1 MKKKMYYEELVL
13 RYLTLKNKGTR
24 YSQANIQDYMDDY
37 LESQCKEFD
46 DSQIETDK
54 ILICNNNEGIR
65 KAKG

>member
-1 MKKKMYYEELVL
+1 MYYEELVL

-46 DSQIETDK
+46 DSRLKK
-54 ILICNNNEGIR
+54 IKIYFKYNENIR
-65 KAKG
+65 KTKG